1 MTNDLPT
8 FLLSL
13 LSEDYVFF
21 NEGDVV
27 WDGRRHEI
35 RGVQLN
41 GAKMEDLLDYLQRGF
56 DFDSPQEAATYLLSF
71 LREAEKDEEL
81 VVPRDKVAPALLVP
95 FWDGDLTAIPLALYA
110 TCAGALSVEG
120 GVGRYEVCYD
130 SRLARGIPRFFD
142 LVARLIWDLRACTKS
157 LVGKPFSISF
167 MGTLNFDA
175 SQVLGEVD
183 EPVEGAQEAC
193 SFMDVDDVPQIGA
206 GEEPRSAETVD
217 ESLEKLEQLAGLKQ
231 ALEQIAD
238 DIGAFEGSEKE
249 DRECCLPTELL
260 EERAC
265 GSEFSCQV
273 PRGWVV
279 SEDVPNREFVLAA
292 DAVESEDE
300 LADSNHVLHCSMSA
314 PANEEVQD
322 FSDRYGTPTF
332 FWAMK
337 YVADANNPVNEVLES
352 YEVDGTNCRVLVTR
366 IRMFG
371 CLEFYLRPYGPRCNN
386 FLRVCLREES
396 DATLGSARAFVNALA
411 ASITFL
417 EPVECT
423 SLSCLRE
430 YPKEQL
436 DVEAFRTDASGVAL
450 AATMVREMVANAA
463 AQLAHRTGEA
473 STQRE
478 LERAVAFALGVL
490 NDHASRDIALA
501 VDAAERQLA
510 VGEAD
515 DETRRL
521 LYEAVK
527 DVAANSLVR
536 SEHLSS
542 FTTPVNRLAG
552 LLVTPEVE
560 KVEARIEA
568 LRPGGEKNA
577 C

>member
-1 MTNDLPT
+1 MTNDYPT

-41 GAKMEDLLDYLQRGF
+41 GAKIDDFLDYLQRGS

-120 GVGRYEVCYD
+120 GVDRYEVCYD

-157 LVGKPFSISF
+157 LAGKPFSISF

-249 DRECCLPTELL
+249 DCECCLPTELL

-300 LADSNHVLHCSMSA
+300 LADSNHVLHCSMNA
-314 PANEEVQD
+314 PANEEVQE
-322 FSDRYGTPTF
+322 FSDKYGTQIF

-337 YVADANNPVNEVLES
+337 FVADANNPVNEVLES
-352 YEVDGTNCRVLVTR
+352 HEVEGANCRVLVTR
-366 IRMFG
+366 IKMLG

-396 DATLGSARAFVNALA
+396 DATLDAAREFVDALA
-411 ASITFL
+411 ASITL
-417 EPVECT
+417 SEPVEST
-423 SLSCLRE
+423 SLRCLRE
-430 YPKEQL
+430 YPKEQV
-436 DVEAFRTDASGVAL
+436 DVETFRTDALGVAL
-450 AATMVREMVANAA
+450 AAKMVREMVANAGVQI
-463 AQLAHRTGEA
+463 AQRRGEA

-478 LERAVAFALGVL
+478 VERAAAWALGEL
-490 NDHASRDIALA
+490 NDHVARDMALV
-501 VDAAERQLA
+501 VDAAKCQLA

-515 DETRRL
+515 DETRQL
-521 LYEAVK
+521 FYEAVK
-527 DVAANSLVR
+527 DVAAESIVR
-536 SEHLSS
+536 KEHLSG
-542 FTTPVNRLAG
+542 FTTPVNRLASF
-552 LLVTPEVE
+552 LVTPSVK
-560 KVEARIEA
+560 KVEASIEG
-568 LRPGGEKNA
+568 LRPGGERSE
-577 C
+577 